1 MLIGIYDYAAKL
13 LNNMTATGATG
24 GGAATDINK
33 DSAGSALLE
42 QDQQHDQD
50 LEHEN
55 EQHEQHEQH
64 QQQQQEPSKTPTPGG
79 NLTTKLLQATSRAL
93 AQHVPALPMSLSLPP
108 LPALLLQAL
117 DAADVA
123 HGQRIDHPTR
133 GPTTTMTTMTTTTT
147 EGLPPSLL
155 DALPTTTSSL
165 LGNATATTVAVGGS
179 PLSENSTDV
188 VYSAFGA
195 MPAGNL
201 SGFIESSTTAASSV
215 LSSAVTTL
223 PTLPA
228 TSSMAATFQ
237 AQTVATFIA
246 ATGGKNRPTT
256 IVVYPTVSPESIVI
270 PIVSCIFGFPILAL
284 IVICCLRRR
293 AKLARERDRRR
304 NYDMQDHAVSLV
316 RFSPIHRLNYR
327 SSRAISL
334 RPERSL
340 SQGFTSLELD
350 TVLEERCSDVEQ
362 TQTEILNPESPMDTA
377 SYKMSFSSS

>member
-13 LNNMTATGATG
+13 LNNMTATGAG
-24 GGAATDINK
+24 AGAGAGAAAATIITNQ
-33 DSAGSALLE
+33 SAGSA
-42 QDQQHDQD
+42 DQEHDQEQ
-50 LEHEN
+50 EHE
-55 EQHEQHEQH
+55 
-64 QQQQQEPSKTPTPGG
+64 QQQLEPSQAPTPGG
-79 NLTTKLLQATSRAL
+79 NLTTKLLQATTRAL

-133 GPTTTMTTMTTTTT
+133 GPSTTLTTMATTTTT

-155 DALPTTTSSL
+155 DPLPSATSSL
-165 LGNATATTVAVGGS
+165 LGNATATATSAVGGGS
-179 PLSENSTDV
+179 PLSEHSTDV

-362 TQTEILNPESPMDTA
+362 TQTEILNPESPMDTS

>member
-24 GGAATDINK
+24 GGGGGATGAEVATTTIINNQ
-33 DSAGSALLE
+33 SAGSAS
-42 QDQQHDQD
+42 
-50 LEHEN
+50 
-55 EQHEQHEQH
+55 HEQ
-64 QQQQQEPSKTPTPGG
+64 EPPSSAPTPGG
-79 NLTTKLLQATSRAL
+79 NLTSKLLQATTRAL

-123 HGQRIDHPTR
+123 HGQSIDHTTR
-133 GPTTTMTTMTTTTT
+133 GPTTT
-147 EGLPPSLL
+147 EGLPPSL
-155 DALPTTTSSL
+155 PTTTTSSSL
-165 LGNATATTVAVGGS
+165 LGNATATVTSATGS
-179 PLSENSTDV
+179 PHSTDS
-188 VYSAFGA
+188 VYSAFGGA
-195 MPAGNL
+195 MMPAGNL

-228 TSSMAATFQ
+228 TSSMASTFQ

-304 NYDMQDHAVSLV
+304 NYDMQDHAVSLITDRRELSV
-316 RFSPIHRLNYR
+316 YVLNE
-327 SSRAISL
+327 A
-334 RPERSL
+334 
-340 SQGFTSLELD
+340 
-350 TVLEERCSDVEQ
+350 
-362 TQTEILNPESPMDTA
+362 
-377 SYKMSFSSS
+377 